1 MTKKPMNIRQFF
13 ERFDS
18 DDACLDHL
26 MGIRYGHSFEC
37 PKCHK
42 DSKFHRIKK
51 RKAYECQFC
60 GFQVY
65 PMAGTPFE
73 RSRTPLQLWFFAMF
87 LFCASRNGVS
97 AKELQRQLGVTY
109 KCAWRMGH
117 QIRKYMAWV
126 DGDGRLGGH
135 LIVEADKAYIGG
147 KDKRGHDDKT
157 IVLGMVE
164 RGGDLVTKIVR
175 GRAQHWVM
183 PEILRHVKRGTRIAT
198 DMSPSFT
205 GLKDDGYAHGRIDH
219 TQGHGRGQ
227 VHTNTIDGYWSQ
239 LKRGI
244 NGTYVSVSRKHL
256 QKYLKEFEY
265 RYNMRELQEVM
276 FDLLLAAFPR
286 ALPSPPSTDQKW
298 IGQPQEARAQK

>member
-26 MGIRYGHSFEC
+26 MGIRYGHAFEC
-37 PKCHK
+37 PKCRK

-109 KCAWRMGH
+109 KTAWRMGH

-135 LIVEADKAYIGG
+135 RIVEADKAYIGG
-147 KDKRGHDDKT
+147 KDKMGHDDKT

-164 RGGDLVTKIVR
+164 RGGDIVTKIVK

-183 PEILRHVKRGTRIAT
+183 SEILRHVKRGTRVAT
-198 DMSPSFT
+198 DMSTSFT

-219 TQGHGRGQ
+219 QKEHRRGQ

-244 NGTYVSVSRKHL
+244 SGTYVSVSRKHL

-265 RYNMRELQEVM
+265 RYNMRDLPEVM

-286 ALPSPPSTDQKW
+286 ALPSPPLTDQKW
-298 IGQPQEARAQK
+298 IGQSQEARARK